1 MMQQQM
7 MMQNGQQPVMMQP
20 GMQPGMMP
28 QMPGPLGTQLNAGAL
43 IKKGAPGYMQGQGH
57 TKNVVIEKNTQGCCF
72 RAMIIT
78 GFITGGIT
86 WLVLL
91 CCECPD
97 LKGEDVWE
105 LDAPLVVQGAVA
117 KQPLPEVGPPFE
129 EARHQPAGE
138 LIISEAPPII
148 L

>member
-1 MMQQQM
+1 
-7 MMQNGQQPVMMQP
+7 
-20 GMQPGMMP
+20 
-28 QMPGPLGTQLNAGAL
+28 
-43 IKKGAPGYMQGQGH
+43 
-57 TKNVVIEKNTQGCCF
+57 
-72 RAMIIT
+72 MIIT

-97 LKGEDVWE
+97 LKEEDVWE

-117 KQPLPEVGPPFE
+117 KQRLPKTDF
-129 EARHQPAGE
+129 QPAGE